1 MSVNHDSFLK
11 KTGTNYKTVAG
22 ESSNCVQD
30 NLRKLGMFKAN
41 ISEIFITVENYQKVG
56 TLQVTYCILCCSPLE
71 KHIDV
76 PLIVVLCH

>member
-56 TLQVTYCILCCSPLE
+56 TLQLHAP
-71 KHIDV
+71 KFA
-76 PLIVVLCH
+76 